1 MRLRP
6 IRAKIY
12 LPIVRFFVVSSDW
25 KFVLGLTLIGYLV
38 PFLFNLRIWIF
49 PVWVFTGVG
58 TLLLSVAFFNYIR
71 IGRRPHWF
79 QHVAWAT
86 LKHQRERRSLPRD
99 SIERPRPLWITNVP
113 DVRKQPLDEQGRTHV
128 ERIMAG

>member
-38 PFLFNLRIWIF
+38 PFVLKLRIWVL
-49 PVWVFTGVG
+49 PVWLFTGIG
-58 TLLLSVAFFNYIR
+58 TLLLSIAFFNYIR

-79 QHVAWAT
+79 QHTVWAS
-86 LKHQRERRSLPRD
+86 LKHPRERRSLPRD
-99 SIERPRPLWITNVP
+99 SIERPRPLWVI
-113 DVRKQPLDEQGRTHV
+113 DVADTRQEPLDEEGRSSF
-128 ERIMAG
+128 ERVMTA

>member
-25 KFVLGLTLIGYLV
+25 KFVLGLTLIAYLV
-38 PFLFNLRIWIF
+38 PFLFKLKIWVL
-49 PVWVFTGVG
+49 PVWLFTGVG
-58 TLLLSVAFFNYIR
+58 TLLLSIAFFNYIR

-79 QHVAWAT
+79 QHTVWAMF
-86 LKHQRERRSLPRD
+86 KRPRERRSLPRD
-99 SIERPRPLWITNVP
+99 TISNPRPLWVI
-113 DVRKQPLDEQGRTHV
+113 DVADTRQEPLDEEGRSRF
-128 ERIMAG
+128 ERVMAA

>member
-6 IRAKIY
+6 VRAKIY

-38 PFLFNLRIWIF
+38 PFVLKLRIWVL
-49 PVWVFTGVG
+49 PVWLFTGVG
-58 TLLLSVAFFNYIR
+58 TLLLSIAFFNYIR

-79 QHVAWAT
+79 QHTVWAMF
-86 LKHQRERRSLPRD
+86 KRPRERRSLPRD
-99 SIERPRPLWITNVP
+99 SIERPRPLWVI
-113 DVRKQPLDEQGRTHV
+113 DVADTRQEPLDEEGRSSF
-128 ERIMAG
+128 ERVMTA